1 MRKWI
6 QQNREGSHRQNEIF
20 KLFQN
25 TLEQL
30 LKHSPVIVLDQIPHE
45 FLNHYLKKHLEKSLS
60 AT

>member
-6 QQNREGSHRQNEIF
+6 QQNGEVSHRQNEIF

-30 LKHSPVIVLDQIPHE
+30 LKHLAVIVLDRIPQE
-45 FLNHYLKKHLEKSLS
+45 FLNHYPKKHLEKS
-60 AT
+60 